1 MDREVNAGGWATAVL
16 KVSFLEQGPRP
27 TESETLGWG
36 PAVHVLTR
44 PPGEGAVAHSN
55 LHGDRRKCTT
65 HATNPLDSFSDMTML
80 GSCSIVVFRV
90 DGHSEPTWSRKK
102 ACCPVLDVV
111 RPPQLPGTRWAPS
124 PTGHTHAMPG
134 TGLPGQEESTSQS
147 RGSPEYGEGC
157 SGGQTGWRPN

>member
-1 MDREVNAGGWATAVL
+1 MGNSGSQSEFPGTRTQTHGIRDSRV
-16 KVSFLEQGPRP
+16 GPRSP
-27 TESETLGWG
+27 CVNTPSRGGCCGTLK
-36 PAVHVLTR
+36 L
-44 PPGEGAVAHSN
+44 EK
-55 LHGDRRKCTT
+55 HGDRRKRTT
-65 HATNPLDSFSDMTML
+65 HATNPLDSFSDMTVL
-80 GSCSIVVFRV
+80 RSCSIVVFRV

-124 PTGHTHAMPG
+124 PTGHTHTMPG
-134 TGLPGQEESTSQS
+134 TGLLGQEESTFQS